1 MFTGPDRGK
10 RIKQLPDR
18 LLIIPNVLWSQT
30 LSHVGEPSA
39 PRGASLQLT
48 AKRSASEFIDQVHL
62 LVRLKGWRESSG
74 ILFGSHA
81 MSATVP
87 DSDVDLVV
95 VVPDSAEEGDIE
107 IFRRQLAWLN
117 QKVLSVNQQKG
128 AGMGAE
134 FIRAVECRTGQ
145 FVSGFVCKR
154 NDFLLGRFSVIFGVN
169 RLLSLLMAPKS
180 LVLRNL
186 HRSYRVLWG
195 EDLLRGKEIPTPT
208 TSEIAGTIVMNILQV
223 CGAIALLP
231 LLLIGNERGTARRY
245 VLNSCL
251 EAMKW
256 SIHSCSAWKAAEP
269 SSEGFAEQ
277 LLCTPN
283 LPKIIGQE
291 LRVFLELRKSR
302 EQGPLSRWTKKEIQ
316 FIVFALPTV
325 LLLPRAALG

>member
-1 MFTGPDRGK
+1 M
-10 RIKQLPDR
+10 
-18 LLIIPNVLWSQT
+18 
-30 LSHVGEPSA
+30 
-39 PRGASLQLT
+39 
-48 AKRSASEFIDQVHL
+48 
-62 LVRLKGWRESSG
+62 SS
-74 ILFGSHA
+74 
-81 MSATVP
+81 TVP

-107 IFRRQLAWLN
+107 TFRRQLAWLN
-117 QKVLSVNQQKG
+117 QKVLSSNQQKV

-134 FIRAVECRTGQ
+134 FIRAVECQTGQ

-154 NDFLLGRFSVIFGVN
+154 NDFLVGRFSVIFGVN

-195 EDLLRGKEIPTPT
+195 EDLLRGKTIPTPT

-223 CGAIALLP
+223 CGSIALLP
-231 LLLIGNERGTARRY
+231 FLLIGNERGTACRY

-251 EAMKW
+251 EAVKW

-277 LLCTPN
+277 LLRIPN
-283 LPKIIGQE
+283 LPKIIRQE
-291 LRVFLELRKSR
+291 LRMFLELRRSKEPDR
-302 EQGPLSRWTKKEIQ
+302 TPQWTRKEVY
-316 FIVFALPTV
+316 FILFALPTV
-325 LLLPRAALG
+325 LFLPRAVLG